1 MATTFIWKG
10 RSPNG
15 EILAGEYVTDN
26 KTELINYLRK
36 RKIII
41 TSLKQKSKQMNIN
54 LPWSGKITV
63 KDLGV
68 FTRQFATMI
77 NAGLPMVQCLDIL
90 ANQLEKERFK
100 KVVGTVTSDVEGG
113 STLAEALGKHDKVF
127 SNLYVNMV
135 EAGEAG
141 GILDQILLRLAVYLE
156 KAEALTRKIKA
167 ALMYPTVVFFVAMGA
182 TIFMLMFIIPTFARM
197 FTDFGGDLPLPTKI
211 VMGVSDFL
219 RAKWWLLIIVITG
232 LVFAFK
238 RFHATNAGKL
248 RIDKFLLKIPVLGQ
262 VIRKGAIA
270 RFTRTLGTLISS
282 GVPILNGLDITART
296 AGNKVVEQ
304 AIDATRQSISQ
315 GNTIAEPLKQS
326 GVFPPMVTQMIGV
339 GEQTGALDEML
350 EKIANFY
357 DDEVDTAVDALTAVI
372 EPAMIVVMGG
382 VVGGM
387 LVAMY
392 LPMFRLINVVSGGN

>member
-156 KAEALTRKIKA
+156 LQSQYGGKLIDPIHITVERFSPGDGYCTQDCIPPIKKDLRGVQPFPIYTDALIQFFAPYWQSQVLRWRRSYDIPPPGGESLKDTA
-167 ALMYPTVVFFVAMGA
+167 ARVIPYYQEHIWPRLSRGKSILVVAHGNSLRALVMH
-182 TIFMLMFIIPTFARM
+182 LDQLSKEEVLELNIPTGA
-197 FTDFGGDLPLPTKI
+197 PLLYEL
-211 VMGVSDFL
+211 DD
-219 RAKWWLLIIVITG
+219 TG
-232 LVFAFK
+232 K
-238 RFHATNAGKL
+238 
-248 RIDKFLLKIPVLGQ
+248 
-262 VIRKGAIA
+262 AISH
-270 RFTRTLGTLISS
+270 R
-282 GVPILNGLDITART
+282 
-296 AGNKVVEQ
+296 
-304 AIDATRQSISQ
+304 
-315 GNTIAEPLKQS
+315 
-326 GVFPPMVTQMIGV
+326 
-339 GEQTGALDEML
+339 
-350 EKIANFY
+350 
-357 DDEVDTAVDALTAVI
+357 
-372 EPAMIVVMGG
+372 
-382 VVGGM
+382 
-387 LVAMY
+387 Y
-392 LPMFRLINVVSGGN
+392 L